1 MAEKKIIEHTHE
13 HTHDHTSEHVHTP
26 IEAIAQAPIY
36 TFDTTSTIKKSDFI
50 SIDYT
55 GTLQST
61 KMIFDTT
68 RADVAAK
75 NNMQSE
81 RPHGSLILKVGEGQ
95 LLKALDE
102 FIIGKTTGS
111 YHLDIPA
118 EHAFGKKNAKL
129 LRLISLNEF
138 KKHKIQP
145 YPMLEVDLDGQ
156 RGIVRTV
163 NGGRVIVDF
172 NHPFASQDIS
182 YDITINGILTDKKQI
197 VSAVLNIF
205 QLPVKE
211 LTLEEGKAVVTFT
224 SPIPAEYTDMLKTEF
239 IRLTEIKEVEFK

>member
-1 MAEKKIIEHTHE
+1 MNILCINC
-13 HTHDHTSEHVHTP
+13 
-26 IEAIAQAPIY
+26 IY
-36 TFDTTSTIKKSDFI
+36 NGGHNENQKNK
-50 SIDYT
+50 
-55 GTLQST
+55 G
-61 KMIFDTT
+61 
-68 RADVAAK
+68 ADVAAK

-81 RPHGSLILKVGEGQ
+81 RPYGPLILKVGEGQ

-102 FIIGKTTGS
+102 FIIGKKAES
-111 YHLDIPA
+111 YHLDIDA

-129 LRLISLNEF
+129 LRLISLGEF
-138 KKHKIQP
+138 KKRKIQP

-182 YDITINGILTDKKQI
+182 YNITINGILTDKKQI

-205 QLPVKE
+205 QLQVKE
-211 LTLEEGKAVVTFT
+211 LTLEEGKATVTFT
-224 SPIPAEYTDMLKTEF
+224 SPIPTEYTDMLKAEL